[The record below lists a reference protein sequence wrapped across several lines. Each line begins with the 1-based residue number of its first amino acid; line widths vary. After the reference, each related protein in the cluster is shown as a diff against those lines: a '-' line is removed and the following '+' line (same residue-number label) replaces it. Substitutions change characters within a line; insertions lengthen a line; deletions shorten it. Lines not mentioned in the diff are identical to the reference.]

1 MTSSLQAT
9 RFDALWR
16 RCAPTATVASAA
28 AVHSDLCRRLS
39 GPDRRFHD
47 LRHIE
52 DCLSRFDEV
61 APLLVDPDAVELGLW
76 FHDAV
81 YVPSDP
87 DNERNSVRLYLA
99 QSTGAPPAFRRRV
112 CGLILAT
119 RHKGRSY
126 GNDRRFIEDIDLA
139 GFAAPWQEFM
149 RQGDLLR
156 EEFAAQTDAQYHSG
170 QVRFLEGLRQRKW
183 FFSTGYFR
191 DRYEASAQA
200 NLARLLADLAQQGYR
215 APSA

>member
-1 MTSSLQAT
+1 MTSNLQAEQ
-9 RFDALWR
+9 FEALWR
-16 RCAPTATVASAA
+16 RCAPAATAASAA
-28 AVHSDLCRRLS
+28 DVHADLRRRLG

-52 DCLSRFDEV
+52 DCLRRFAEV
-61 APLLVDPDAVELGLW
+61 APLLEDPDAVELALW

-99 QSTGAPPAFRRRV
+99 QSTGAAPAFRRRV

-119 RHKGRSY
+119 RHRGKSY

-139 GFAAPWQEFM
+139 GFAAPWEEFM
-149 RQGDLLR
+149 RHGGLLR
-156 EEFAAQTDAQYHSG
+156 EEFSAQTDAQYLSG
-170 QVRFLEGLRQRKW
+170 QVRFLEGLRQRPW

-191 DRYEASAQA
+191 DRHEAKAQS
-200 NLARLLADLAQQGYR
+200 NLARLLAQLAAQGY
-215 APSA
+215 PTQGG